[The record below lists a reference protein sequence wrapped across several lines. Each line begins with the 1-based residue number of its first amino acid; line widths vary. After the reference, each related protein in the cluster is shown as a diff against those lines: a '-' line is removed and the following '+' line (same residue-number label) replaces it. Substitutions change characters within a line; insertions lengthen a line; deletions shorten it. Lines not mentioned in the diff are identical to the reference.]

1 MKKKLSRSKL
11 LKWLKSAVGVTLLS
25 ISLGNNV
32 STVMTNTTSPQFVAK
47 AMERRLD
54 AFPKGTYIVKY
65 ERSANE
71 DEDEQDD
78 LPYSRT
84 VWAMAFDAN
93 VARGGKILNLSTML
107 SEIGEYE
114 YVVSTNDDTGA
125 YRLTS
130 ILVKQPENPIE
141 LEELLNILNR
151 HASFVSVEDGSG
163 EMTGANSF
171 INGKKFA

>member
-1 MKKKLSRSKL
+1 MKKKFSRAKL

-47 AMERRLD
+47 AMEQRLD

-65 ERSANE
+65 ERSV
-71 DEDEQDD
+71 DEDDQDD
-78 LPYSRT
+78 IPYSRT

-107 SEIGEYE
+107 SEIGEHE

-130 ILVKQPENPIE
+130 IMVKQPENPME
-141 LEELLNILNR
+141 LEELLNTLNR

-171 INGKKFA
+171 INGEKFT